1 MPKFANIFLFNRLPA
16 PGGGGILY
24 YGFSGSKVTT
34 INYYGVLYWL
44 QGPGQGCDVGTTQR
58 LLKSLDEYEQET

>member
-34 INYYGVLYWL
+34 INYSTKRGRGDNRRGGGGGRHGGNAGRSGYR
-44 QGPGQGCDVGTTQR
+44 QF
-58 LLKSLDEYEQET
+58 